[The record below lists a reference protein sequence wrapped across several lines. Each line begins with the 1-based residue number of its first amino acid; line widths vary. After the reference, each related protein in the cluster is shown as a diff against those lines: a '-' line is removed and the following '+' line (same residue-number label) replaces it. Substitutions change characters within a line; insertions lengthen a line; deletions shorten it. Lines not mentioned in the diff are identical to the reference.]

1 MPHLLSY
8 IMTMRL
14 NKCLTHERLC
24 RLQRG
29 DLCPTL
35 FFVQF
40 IPHLLPDKHKLD
52 VGKPSARNVVRSS
65 PMAFPGVISAVAQV
79 PLPARLGGLS
89 KEYGA
94 AEQKAE
100 QGWEKGIQKEGD
112 VFSARQ
118 FTTNPEVYPKV
129 STERTPQGGCC
140 V

>member
-1 MPHLLSY
+1 
-8 IMTMRL
+8 
-14 NKCLTHERLC
+14 
-24 RLQRG
+24 
-29 DLCPTL
+29 
-35 FFVQF
+35 
-40 IPHLLPDKHKLD
+40 
-52 VGKPSARNVVRSS
+52 
-65 PMAFPGVISAVAQV
+65 MAFPGVISAVAQV

-94 AEQKAE
+94 AGQKAE

-118 FTTNPEVYPKV
+118 FTTNPEVYPNV